1 MDEIRSVTVEAVGV
15 VDINYDKIE
24 VNSRD
29 LIAELREKLEAIPY
43 ERSYSGC
50 FAGRIK
56 LEVELLG
63 EMAKKT
69 EEGR

>member
-1 MDEIRSVTVEAVGV
+1 MDEIRKVSVEVVGV

-29 LIAELREKLEAIPY
+29 LIAELREKLAAIPY

-56 LEVELLG
+56 LEAEVIGSLE
-63 EMAKKT
+63 KKS
-69 EEGR
+69 EEG